1 VRGESNR
8 RLKLN
13 GTILRN
19 AGTFEETK
27 QMLKRNFG
35 AYYGTANWLE

>member
-1 VRGESNR
+1 VKGESNR

-19 AGTFEETK
+19 AGTLEETK